1 MRSVEK
7 TQSPRTLDSIA
18 SPSNFQWTYPIVTE
32 TPEAMLKISPK
43 LEPAAPEPT
52 PRETTETR
60 MFEPAG
66 LFLAATVGTAGLISL
81 LKGAIL
87 LAALCLPL
95 AALGLVVSHRHF
107 DR

>member
-7 TQSPRTLDSIA
+7 TQSPRALDSIA
-18 SPSNFQWTYPIVTE
+18 SPSNFQSTYPIVTE
-32 TPEAMLKISPK
+32 TPEAVLKISPK

-66 LFLAATVGTAGLISL
+66 LFLAATVGTARLIGL

-87 LAALCLPL
+87 ASTISLTATGFAAG
-95 AALGLVVSHRHF
+95 AALGF
-107 DR
+107 QKG

>member
-1 MRSVEK
+1 VKSVEK
-7 TQSPRTLDSIA
+7 TEFPSTLDSIA
-18 SPSNFQWTYPIVTE
+18 RPSSFQWTYPIVTG
-32 TPEAMLKISPK
+32 TPEAAPKISPK

-52 PRETTETR
+52 ARETMETR

-81 LKGAIL
+81 LKGAFL

-95 AALGLVVSHRHF
+95 ASLGLVVSHRHF